1 MLEETGTVIDTQGNT
16 LWVQT
21 ISRSSCSKCSTSACS
36 TSVIG
41 KLFNLKRNVLQM
53 ENTLQAIKGQ
63 RVVIGIPDSTL
74 VKASVWAYLVPIVFM
89 VAATM
94 VALSIG
100 AGDALQAMAAAVGLL
115 LGFMVVKRVM
125 SRVTEKDQFEPQLLR
140 FEGTLSVS
148 VDLGDIVRTK
158 PGL

>member
-1 MLEETGTVIDTQGNT
+1 MLEETGTVIDTQGET

-53 ENTLQAIKGQ
+53 ENTLQAKKGQ
-63 RVVIGIPDSTL
+63 RVVIGIPDATL

-89 VAATM
+89 VVTTM
-94 VALSIG
+94 IVLSLG
-100 AGDALQAMAAAVGLL
+100 AGDVLQAMAAFLGLVT
-115 LGFMVVKRVM
+115 GFVVVKKVM
-125 SRVTEKDQFEPQLLR
+125 SRVKDKDHFEPQLLR
-140 FEGTLSVS
+140 FEGAQAVS
-148 VDLGDIVRTK
+148 VELGDILRSK
-158 PGL
+158 PG

>member
-1 MLEETGTVIDTQGNT
+1 MLEETGTVIDTRGDT

-21 ISRSSCSKCSTSACS
+21 IARSSCSKCSTSTCS

-53 ENTLQAIKGQ
+53 ENTLQAKKGQ
-63 RVVIGIPDSTL
+63 RVVIGIPDATL

-94 VALSIG
+94 IALSLG
-100 AGDALQAMAAAVGLL
+100 ASDLLQAMTAVVGLFV
-115 LGFMVVKRVM
+115 GFLVVKRVM
-125 SRVTEKDQFEPQLLR
+125 SLVTENQQFEPQLLR
-140 FEGTLSVS
+140 FEGAQTVS
-148 VDLGDIVRTK
+148 VELSDIYRT
-158 PGL
+158 

>member
-1 MLEETGTVIDTQGNT
+1 MLEETGTVIDTQGDT

-94 VALSIG
+94 VALSLG
-100 AGDALQAMAAAVGLL
+100 AGDALQAMVAAAGLV

-125 SRVTEKDQFEPQLLR
+125 SRVTEKGQFEPLLLR
-140 FEGTLSVS
+140 FEGAHPVVS

-158 PGL
+158 PG